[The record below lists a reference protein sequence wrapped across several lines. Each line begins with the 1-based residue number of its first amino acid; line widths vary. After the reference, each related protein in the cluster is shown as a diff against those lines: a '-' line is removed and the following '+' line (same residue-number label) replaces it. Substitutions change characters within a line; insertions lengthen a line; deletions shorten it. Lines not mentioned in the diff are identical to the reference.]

1 MAEVIPKY
9 ILLLCKLMSISMT
22 NALSRCQKACLR
34 YSHIYKYCYMEA
46 IMHVHAFDDSNLYR
60 LPFSVE
66 VRSRCVR
73 TYSILLFTFSCMG
86 VHLEVNVLPVI
97 CITRL
102 SSKLIVIFT
111 SFYHLTIILHTHDK
125 SLTFTC
131 IFISQLLA

>member
-1 MAEVIPKY
+1 
-9 ILLLCKLMSISMT
+9 
-22 NALSRCQKACLR
+22 
-34 YSHIYKYCYMEA
+34 
-46 IMHVHAFDDSNLYR
+46 MHVHAFDDSNLYR

-111 SFYHLTIILHTHDK
+111 SFYHF
-125 SLTFTC
+125 S
-131 IFISQLLA
+131 